1 MLAQKVKA
9 MSQVID
15 VRKLINDRPLGGF
28 QKWVVFF
35 GFVIIVLDGFDAVI
49 MGFIAPQLKMEWG
62 ISNQELG
69 AILSAG
75 LIGQA
80 IGAMLAGPLADRYG
94 RKVVLVSSVM
104 FFGVW
109 TLATMASTD
118 VTSMV
123 PLRVLT
129 GLGLGAAIPN
139 TSTLIAE
146 YSPERS
152 RSFLV
157 TLTLC
162 GFTCGAASG
171 GFISAWAIPAF
182 GWGSVLLLGGALPV
196 LLALILV
203 FKLPESVSFLVSKKA
218 SVERVR
224 QIVSRLAPEIDTRS
238 VVYSSE
244 RPTLEDRT
252 SIRIVLSRQY
262 RLGTYTLW
270 VGYFLVLFL
279 IYLLSSW
286 LPTLIKEGGGY
297 TVSDAAIA
305 TAMFQIGGQGG
316 ALSVGWLMDRWNKSR
331 VLTLT
336 FLFGGLAVFAIGQI
350 TEHYVLLCSVAFCV
364 GFCMIG
370 GSVGMNALAT
380 SFYPTEARSTGAS
393 WMVGF
398 GRLGAILSAFAG
410 AQVLALGWSLPNV
423 FTALILPA
431 LLSALAMYIHG
442 LHATPLKGAAPVN
455 AL

>member
-1 MLAQKVKA
+1 
-9 MSQVID
+9 MSQIID
-15 VRKLINDRPLGGF
+15 VRKLINDRPLGRF
-28 QKWVVFF
+28 QKWVVFL

-62 ISNQELG
+62 ISNKELG

-118 VTSMV
+118 VTSMAL
-123 PLRVLT
+123 LRVLT

-182 GWGSVLLLGGALPV
+182 GWASVLLLGGALPV
-196 LLALILV
+196 LLAMILV
-203 FKLPESVSFLVSKKA
+203 FKMPESVSFLVSKNA
-218 SVERVR
+218 SIERIR
-224 QIVSRLAPEIDTRS
+224 AIISRLAPEIETKGAT
-238 VVYSSE
+238 YSLG

-270 VGYFLVLFL
+270 AGYFLVLFL

-331 VLTLT
+331 VLMLT
-336 FLFGGLAVFAIGQI
+336 FLFGGLAVFSIGQI

-370 GSVGMNALAT
+370 GSVGMNALAA

-431 LLSALAMYIHG
+431 LLSALAMYVHG
-442 LHATPLKGAAPVN
+442 LHTN
-455 AL
+455 ASNRIASLSAL